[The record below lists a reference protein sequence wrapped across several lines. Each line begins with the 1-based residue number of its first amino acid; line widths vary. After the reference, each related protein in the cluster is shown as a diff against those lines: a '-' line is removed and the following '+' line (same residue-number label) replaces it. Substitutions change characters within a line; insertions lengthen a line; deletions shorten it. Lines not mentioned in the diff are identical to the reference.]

1 MPVAGSYRLLRNR
14 LRQYRPYLLVLLI
27 CVQQHSLHHAYAPSS
42 TQQAGAVQV
51 IRSANAEVCRKLQS
65 PLYEYYLKLPGA
77 PTAGQASIK
86 QFHSIMSDLLAEV

>member
-1 MPVAGSYRLLRNR
+1 MNMCTKQYATDAIMLLTCDPLAAICQAGL
-14 LRQYRPYLLVLLI
+14 
-27 CVQQHSLHHAYAPSS
+27 S
-42 TQQAGAVQV
+42 TQQADIVQV